1 MCADNLFVFRFYT
14 AYYNAGSAALVL
26 VLVFVIIGTF
36 VWCRLRRKRVQLPF
50 GQVEESIPLNSSIR
64 GDGEE
69 DVDVVRQ
76 KRKGKE
82 RLREGGTSSE
92 ALVEPPIFD
101 VGDSDDEEFKHHTS
115 HK

>member
-1 MCADNLFVFRFYT
+1 LFVFVFI

-26 VLVFVIIGTF
+26 VLVFLIIGTF

-50 GQVEESIPLNSSIR
+50 GQVEESIPLNSSMR

-69 DVDVVRQ
+69 DADVVQQKR

-82 RLREGGTSSE
+82 RSREGGASSE
-92 ALVEPPIFD
+92 ALAEPPIFD
-101 VGDSDDEEFKHHTS
+101 VGDSDDDEFKHHTS